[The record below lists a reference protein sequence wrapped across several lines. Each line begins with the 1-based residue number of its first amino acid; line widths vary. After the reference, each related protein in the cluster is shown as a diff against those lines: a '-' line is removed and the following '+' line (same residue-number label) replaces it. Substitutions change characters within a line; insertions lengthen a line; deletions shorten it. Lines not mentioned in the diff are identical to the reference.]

1 MTRGPRSRTSCRNN
15 RTHLR
20 TNSSYASSSAS
31 SQRRDRR
38 GTSALC
44 HRRQATL
51 GSSRRRVPLIRACYL
66 FFDIALA
73 LSLARRS
80 IFDDQ
85 SLPACAPIRLVAPPP
100 PSPFARFLS
109 HLRSPIG
116 IILDLVVPRVPRVP
130 RKQRRFRCHDASIRM
145 PSVLF
150 GRPHR
155 LDTNQI
161 FFLDLLA
168 RNCTRDKLL
177 SNRIKSKRLPIEI
190 VAFFYFATN
199 FDQHPVS
206 HDD

>member
-1 MTRGPRSRTSCRNN
+1 MHVCCSGNAGESAGRRGSRIGDLAIPAQVTRGPRSRTSCRNN

-85 SLPACAPIRLVAPPP
+85 SLPACTPIRFVAL
-100 PSPFARFLS
+100 SVLARYRIFVATAIAVYAIS
-109 HLRSPIG
+109 FRSPIDSPVSRV
-116 IILDLVVPRVPRVP
+116 ILDLVVPRLPGIL
-130 RKQRRFRCHDASIRM
+130 KIQRRFRYHDAY
-145 PSVLF
+145 
-150 GRPHR
+150 
-155 LDTNQI
+155 
-161 FFLDLLA
+161 FFLSFFVSRLLA
-168 RNCTRDKLL
+168 RDRTREK
-177 SNRIKSKRLPIEI
+177 P
-190 VAFFYFATN
+190 Y
-199 FDQHPVS
+199 
-206 HDD
+206 